1 MPSIVNNTEYT
12 PPKRKPAP
20 KQQQP
25 QWVPK
30 YEPYNPFAPK
40 KESRNETIANV
51 NATREPWRPFQ
62 TVANIF
68 EQAVNNPYNPFS
80 RTQTMIGPQ
89 NNPWAPFAGMPVT
102 QRRMTFAGIPTSF
115 PAYATG
121 AQERKVGRME
131 QIPTSP
137 YGATTTGVRAMT
149 SALDWNALRAQDV
162 ADWRAAGG
170 TNIKRTDWFDPYDP
184 AGSPYMTSQIV
195 NAPAHYPS
203 GGGWSSWGGGWGGGG
218 GGSSAAFYQGNYT
231 QQRARWNETLLTW
244 GLRQE

>member
-1 MPSIVNNTEYT
+1 MPSIVTDTEYERRKTT
-12 PPKRKPAP
+12 PVSKSAP

-115 PAYATG
+115 PAYAIG

-131 QIPTSP
+131 QTPFSQRVYSPNERVLNQSVPFGAWQNEQFFNIPDQSGPLYWTP
-137 YGATTTGVRAMT
+137 QY
-149 SALDWNALRAQDV
+149 
-162 ADWRAAGG
+162 
-170 TNIKRTDWFDPYDP
+170 I
-184 AGSPYMTSQIV
+184 
-195 NAPAHYPS
+195 NAPQHAPNY
-203 GGGWSSWGGGWGGGG
+203 GGGWSSWGGGGGGG
-218 GGSSAAFYQGNYT
+218 GGDRSSAAFYQGNYT

>member
-1 MPSIVNNTEYT
+1 MPRINDGGGYI
-12 PPKRKPAP
+12 PPKPKPAP
-20 KQQQP
+20 KQELP
-25 QWVPK
+25 KWVPR

-40 KESRNETIANV
+40 KESRNETVNKV

-102 QRRMTFAGIPTSF
+102 QRRMTFAGIPTL

-121 AQERKVGRME
+121 AQNRKAERME
-131 QIPTSP
+131 FIPPFSQRV
-137 YGATTTGVRAMT
+137 YGP
-149 SALDWNALRAQDV
+149 NE
-162 ADWRAAGG
+162 
-170 TNIKRTDWFDPYDP
+170 
-184 AGSPYMTSQIV
+184 QIV
-195 NAPAHYPS
+195 NRTTQTFPVGAWQNEQFFNIPDLSGPLYWTPQYINAPQHAPNY
-203 GGGWSSWGGGWGGGG
+203 GGGWSSWGGGGGGG
-218 GGSSAAFYQGNYT
+218 GGDRSSAAFYQGNYT

>member
-68 EQAVNNPYNPFS
+68 EQAVNNP
-80 RTQTMIGPQ
+80 
-89 NNPWAPFAGMPVT
+89 WAPFAGMPVT
-102 QRRMTFAGIPTSF
+102 QRRMTFAGMPTL
-115 PAYATG
+115 PDYATG
-121 AQERKVGRME
+121 AQNRKAERME
-131 QIPTSP
+131 LIPPFSQRVYSP
-137 YGATTTGVRAMT
+137 NERVLNQSVPFGA
-149 SALDWNALRAQDV
+149 WQNEQFF
-162 ADWRAAGG
+162 
-170 TNIKRTDWFDPYDP
+170 NIPDQSGPLYWTPQY
-184 AGSPYMTSQIV
+184 I
-195 NAPAHYPS
+195 NAPQHAPNY
-203 GGGWSSWGGGWGGGG
+203 GGGWSSWGGGGGGG
-218 GGSSAAFYQGNYT
+218 EGDRSSAAFYQGNYT

>member
-1 MPSIVNNTEYT
+1 MPSIVTDTEYGRRKTT
-12 PPKRKPAP
+12 PVSKSAP

-40 KESRNETIANV
+40 KESRNEAV
-51 NATREPWRPFQ
+51 SKANATREPWRPFQ

-68 EQAVNNPYNPFS
+68 EQALNNPYNPFS

-89 NNPWAPFAGMPVT
+89 NNPWAPYWYQPPVQPQRRVSFAGLPAGAWQNESFFGGAPVSYVWEGYP
-102 QRRMTFAGIPTSF
+102 R
-115 PAYATG
+115 
-121 AQERKVGRME
+121 
-131 QIPTSP
+131 
-137 YGATTTGVRAMT
+137 TGV
-149 SALDWNALRAQDV
+149 SALPPRADYLTPQTFPV
-162 ADWRAAGG
+162 GAWQNENFF
-170 TNIKRTDWFDPYDP
+170 NIPDFSGPLYWTPQY
-184 AGSPYMTSQIV
+184 V
-195 NAPAHYPS
+195 NAPQHAPSS
-203 GGGWSSWGGGWGGGG
+203 GGGWSSWGGGG

>member
-68 EQAVNNPYNPFS
+68 EQAVNNPYNPF
-80 RTQTMIGPQ
+80 
-89 NNPWAPFAGMPVT
+89 
-102 QRRMTFAGIPTSF
+102 
-115 PAYATG
+115 
-121 AQERKVGRME
+121 
-131 QIPTSP
+131 
-137 YGATTTGVRAMT
+137 
-149 SALDWNALRAQDV
+149 
-162 ADWRAAGG
+162 
-170 TNIKRTDWFDPYDP
+170 
-184 AGSPYMTSQIV
+184 
-195 NAPAHYPS
+195 
-203 GGGWSSWGGGWGGGG
+203 
-218 GGSSAAFYQGNYT
+218 
-231 QQRARWNETLLTW
+231 
-244 GLRQE
+244 

>member
-1 MPSIVNNTEYT
+1 MPRINDGGGYI
-12 PPKRKPAP
+12 PPKPKPAP
-20 KQQQP
+20 KQELP
-25 QWVPK
+25 KWVPR

-40 KESRNETIANV
+40 KESRNETVNKV
-51 NATREPWRPFQ
+51 NATREPWIPFQ

-68 EQAVNNPYNPFS
+68 QQNLIDPLTPYFLNRSLSGPKTDITKLF
-80 RTQTMIGPQ
+80 IGWPS
-89 NNPWAPFAGMPVT
+89 PGMKGLSFTGMPT
-102 QRRMTFAGIPTSF
+102 L

-195 NAPAHYPS
+195 NAPVHYPS
-203 GGGWSSWGGGWGGGG
+203 GGGWSSWGGGGGGDM
-218 GGSSAAFYQGNYT
+218 SSAAFYQGNYT

>member
-68 EQAVNNPYNPFS
+68 EQAVNNP
-80 RTQTMIGPQ
+80 
-89 NNPWAPFAGMPVT
+89 WAPFAGMPVT
-102 QRRMTFAGIPTSF
+102 QRRMTFAGMPTL
-115 PAYATG
+115 PDYATG
-121 AQERKVGRME
+121 AQNRKAERME
-131 QIPTSP
+131 LIPPFSQRVYSP
-137 YGATTTGVRAMT
+137 NERVLNQSVPFGA
-149 SALDWNALRAQDV
+149 WQNEQFF
-162 ADWRAAGG
+162 
-170 TNIKRTDWFDPYDP
+170 NIPDQSGPLYWTPQY
-184 AGSPYMTSQIV
+184 I
-195 NAPAHYPS
+195 NAPQHAPNY
-203 GGGWSSWGGGWGGGG
+203 GGGWSSWGGGG

>member
-1 MPSIVNNTEYT
+1 MPSIVTDTEYERRKTT
-12 PPKRKPAP
+12 PVSKSAP

-68 EQAVNNPYNPFS
+68 EQAVNNL
-80 RTQTMIGPQ
+80 
-89 NNPWAPFAGMPVT
+89 WAPFAGMPVT
-102 QRRMTFAGIPTSF
+102 QRRKTFAGIPTSF
-115 PAYATG
+115 FPAYATG
-121 AQERKVGRME
+121 AQNRKVERTE
-131 QIPTSP
+131 QTA
-137 YGATTTGVRAMT
+137 GFRAMT